1 MQSKNH
7 NCHLGESICVSK
19 QALST
24 DDEVKLIRSG
34 GDPERLSLTDPHQAA
49 LKRRVA
55 EVRLRVAPD
64 PDEEHGDTD
73 TARDSDEWS

>member
-1 MQSKNH
+1 M
-7 NCHLGESICVSK
+7 SK

-64 PDEEHGDTD
+64 PDDDHDDGGS
-73 TARDSDEWS
+73 ARDNDEWS